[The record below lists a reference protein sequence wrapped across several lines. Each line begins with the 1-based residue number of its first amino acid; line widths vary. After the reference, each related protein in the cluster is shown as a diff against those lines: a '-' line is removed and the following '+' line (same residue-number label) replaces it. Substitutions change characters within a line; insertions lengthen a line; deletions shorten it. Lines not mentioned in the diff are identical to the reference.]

1 MKLEKKVEKER
12 EKNNKNIKNK
22 ENDFLFII
30 MIIFNSI
37 VFEYLLYN

>member
-22 ENDFLFII
+22 ENDFF
-30 MIIFNSI
+30 
-37 VFEYLLYN
+37 LLL

>member
-37 VFEYLLYN
+37 VFESLLYN